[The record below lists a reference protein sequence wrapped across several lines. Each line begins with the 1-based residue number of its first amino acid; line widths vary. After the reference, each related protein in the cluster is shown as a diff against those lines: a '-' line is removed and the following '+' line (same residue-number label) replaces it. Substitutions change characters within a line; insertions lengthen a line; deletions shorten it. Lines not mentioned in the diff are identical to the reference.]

1 MALSVHQS
9 LIKLKIGEE
18 SNKSDIIAIDHEE
31 DKGEGGGGGV
41 GSLER
46 VYILRGPT

>member
-31 DKGEGGGGGV
+31 DKGEGGGV